1 MPVKEETPERLVL
14 GLTRP
19 QYEEHMLGASLGRKV
34 EKEEKRAA
42 RRAQEAERSR
52 KEKEV
57 VAKRLEEKAKLDANI
72 AAMMARAAELALP
85 PKPEPVEP
93 EMPSG
98 PLPDVDGCRL
108 VDGIYE
114 IIDDDDDDEPIASG
128 SGNQPEEE
136 KSEDAPEMNT
146 DA

>member
-1 MPVKEETPERLVL
+1 V
-14 GLTRP
+14 
-19 QYEEHMLGASLGRKV
+19 
-34 EKEEKRAA
+34 
-42 RRAQEAERSR
+42 R
-52 KEKEV
+52 KEKEE
-57 VAKRLEEKAKLDANI
+57 VAKRLAEKAELDTNI
-72 AAMMARAAELALP
+72 AAMMERSAELALP
-85 PKPEPVEP
+85 PKPEPEEP
-93 EMPSG
+93 EIPSG